1 MALACDIR
9 IASEKAVF
17 GQPEVNLGL
26 IPCFGGTQRLA
37 RTVGKGIAKE
47 LIFTARQVKADEAYR
62 IGLVNKVVAP
72 ERLMDE
78 AEEMM
83 KLILSKSFSA
93 VVCAKTAID
102 RGCDTDIRNGLEIEK
117 DMLAAAYTAPDAL
130 EGTKAF
136 VEKRKAE
143 FK

>member
-1 MALACDIR
+1 
-9 IASEKAVF
+9 
-17 GQPEVNLGL
+17 
-26 IPCFGGTQRLA
+26 
-37 RTVGKGIAKE
+37 
-47 LIFTARQVKADEAYR
+47 
-62 IGLVNKVVAP
+62 
-72 ERLMDE
+72 
-78 AEEMM
+78 MM

-117 DMLAAAYTAPDAL
+117 DMLVAAYTAPDAL